1 MPCLFTQATI
11 DLMHCTEVGFGK
23 CIQVNLRDGWL
34 SLEGWVA
41 KSEGWVA
48 KSRDGWLSH
57 EGWVA
62 KSEGWVAK
70 SVARQLAT
78 AALWV
83 RIQTSLKNKKW
94 AT

>member
-1 MPCLFTQATI
+1 MDKLRDGWLSLRDGWLSLEGWVAI
-11 DLMHCTEVGFGK
+11 RLSR
-23 CIQVNLRDGWL
+23 RDGWL

-48 KSRDGWLSH
+48 KS

-62 KSEGWVAK
+62 E

-78 AALWV
+78 AVLWV
-83 RIQTSLKNKKW
+83 RIQTSLKYQRW